1 MVGLCE
7 EKIVPAKLRHFPAGN
22 ARIRFLKVREWIKEI
37 PQGDSITLRCECAL
51 SNKQFKVWKRWF
63 QRHENKQWTISDE
76 HKSFFFYRSE

>member
-1 MVGLCE
+1 MDISLTG
-7 EKIVPAKLRHFPAGN
+7 KAGN
-22 ARIRFLKVREWIKEI
+22 TTQAIAIRKVREWIKEI